1 MQGLPELN
9 DSAEHTNDRDAKAH
23 AACDAQ
29 LRRHAEFLHFIHDI
43 NRAILT
49 AHTVDEIARTAL
61 APLRRV
67 VQCEQ
72 ISVVAFDWVNQQ
84 ARFVAVDTTGD
95 LEPMTDEI
103 VSLQEFSPRET
114 LRQGPVRYIE
124 NLDAL
129 TPRPP
134 ILERLHRAGIRAVL
148 TALIYGEDRVLGELN
163 LTSTRPAAFDA
174 IDQTMARHIA
184 DLLAI
189 GMTHMRLRETF
200 ERRAAAL
207 EERVME
213 RTRVLGRLYRQRL
226 ALSEV
231 QLAITLPSELQTVLA
246 RVAELTTKLL
256 PASCGA
262 SVILLDPDT
271 NRFTLG
277 ATTVPGTGAGDLP
290 FRVRHEGGATRWI
303 VEHRQ
308 PLIVRD
314 TRDDPFREGRMI
326 QPADYRAYVGVPLVS
341 EDEVLGVLYALDVQ
355 PRDYTDDDVELLNA
369 LASRAA
375 VAISKARLYQKLR
388 ETNTLLERRTAELEA
403 ANKELESF
411 SYSVSH
417 DLRAPLRAINGFARI
432 LLEEHAPE
440 LSPAAQRHLETIR
453 ASAEQMAKLI
463 DNLLAFSRFSRQS
476 LHKERVAVG
485 AMVQEVIA
493 ELRAQDARPIEIVI
507 GNLPDCEADP
517 ALLKQVWL
525 NLLSNAFKFTRKCA
539 TPRIE
544 IGALPKADF
553 RLQMAEAQDQT
564 TPNVQFPHNAST
576 IVYFVRD
583 NGAGFDMKYAS
594 RLFGVFQRL
603 HPENEY
609 EGTGIGLAI
618 VQRIIRR
625 HGGMV
630 GATGVVNRGATF
642 YFTV

>member
-1 MQGLPELN
+1 MT
-9 DSAEHTNDRDAKAH
+9 SAS
-23 AACDAQ
+23 DAQ
-29 LRRHAEFLHFIHDI
+29 LRRHAEFLQVAHEIH
-43 NRAILT
+43 RAILVART
-49 AHTVDEIARTAL
+49 GDEIARAAL

-67 VQCEQ
+67 VRCER
-72 ISVVAFDWVNQQ
+72 ISVVVFDWVNQQ

-95 LEPMTDEI
+95 LEPTTDEI

-124 NLDAL
+124 DLGAL
-129 TPRPP
+129 ASRPP
-134 ILERLHRAGIRAVL
+134 ILERLYRAGIRSVL
-148 TALIYGEDRVLGELN
+148 TAPIFVGECQLLGELN
-163 LTSTRPAAFDA
+163 LASMRPAAFDTLA
-174 IDQTMARHIA
+174 QEMARHIA

-189 GMTHMRLRETF
+189 ALAHTRLREAL

-271 NRFTLG
+271 NRLTLG
-277 ATTVPGTGAGDLP
+277 ATTLPGISADDLP
-290 FRVRHEGGATRWI
+290 AYVRQEGGATRWI

-314 TRDDPFREGRMI
+314 TRADPFREGRMI
-326 QPADYRAYVGVPLVS
+326 QPINYRAYVGVPLVS

-375 VAISKARLYQKLR
+375 VAISKARLYRKLR
-388 ETNTLLERRTAELEA
+388 ETNTLLERRTTELEA

-440 LSPAAQRHLETIR
+440 LSPAAQHYLENIR
-453 ASAEQMAKLI
+453 AGAEQMGKLI
-463 DNLLAFSRFSRQS
+463 DDLLALSRFTRQAIR
-476 LHKERVAVG
+476 KERVAVG
-485 AMVQEVIA
+485 AMVQEIIA
-493 ELRAQDARPIEIVI
+493 ELRAQESRPIEIVI
-507 GNLPDCEADP
+507 GDLPDCEADP

-525 NLLSNAFKFTRKCA
+525 NLLSNAFKFTRKRA
-539 TPRIE
+539 APRI
-544 IGALPKADF
+544 
-553 RLQMAEAQDQT
+553 
-564 TPNVQFPHNAST
+564 
-576 IVYFVRD
+576 
-583 NGAGFDMKYAS
+583 
-594 RLFGVFQRL
+594 
-603 HPENEY
+603 
-609 EGTGIGLAI
+609 
-618 VQRIIRR
+618 
-625 HGGMV
+625 
-630 GATGVVNRGATF
+630 
-642 YFTV
+642 